1 MFVSMENER
10 KDEDLEG
17 SMLMILKMWAH
28 RGVSR
33 ETFYQNIRGL
43 NYNDMRVALSALE
56 EKGDITVEL
65 LDRDRF
71 LAYITESGLQ
81 RLGAIITDEE
91 CDLELEE

>member
-1 MFVSMENER
+1 MEDER
-10 KDEDLEG
+10 RDEDLEG

-33 ETFYQNIRGL
+33 EIFYQNIRGL
-43 NYNDMRVALSALE
+43 NHNEMRGALSALE
-56 EKGDITVEL
+56 ERGDITIEL

-81 RLGAIITDEE
+81 RLEAMTTDEE
-91 CDLELEE
+91 SEFELEE

>member
-1 MFVSMENER
+1 MEDEW

-43 NYNDMRVALSALE
+43 NYNEMRDALATLE
-56 EKGDITVEL
+56 ERGDITIEL

-81 RLGAIITDEE
+81 RLEAMIKEE
-91 CDLELEE
+91 